1 MKELRNFTP
10 APKKEEETKKDNI
23 SDSVSEKG
31 LEDMIK
37 DREGR
42 TEKELMDELLR
53 SVQKSKAEGRYS
65 DKEMDNFKNTVTPL
79 LNEEQRKKLDEIL
92 ALLK

>member
-10 APKKEEETKKDNI
+10 TPKVKEEKKKEETMER
-23 SDSVSEKG
+23 VSEKG

-42 TEKELMDELLR
+42 TEKELMDELLQ
-53 SVQKSKAEGRYS
+53 SVRKSKAEGRYS
-65 DKEMDNFKNTVTPL
+65 EKDMDNFKKTVMPL
-79 LNEEQRKKLDEIL
+79 LNDEQRKKLDEIL
-92 ALLK
+92 LLLK

>member
-10 APKKEEETKKDNI
+10 TPKMKEELKKEKKSEN
-23 SDSVSEKG
+23 VSEKG

-42 TEKELMDELLR
+42 TEKELMDELLQ
-53 SVQKSKAEGRYS
+53 SVRKSKAEGRYS
-65 DKEMDNFKNTVTPL
+65 EKEMDNFKKTVTPL

-92 ALLK
+92 SLLK

>member
-10 APKKEEETKKDNI
+10 TPRKEDEVKQEPAEKI
-23 SDSVSEKG
+23 SEKG
-31 LEDMIK
+31 IEDMIK

-42 TEKELMDELLR
+42 SEKELMDELLR

-65 DKEMDNFKNTVTPL
+65 QKDMETFKSTVTPL
-79 LNEEQRKKLDEIL
+79 LTEEQRKKLDEIL